1 MNKSRI
7 KKGMAPVL
15 CLLLLLACGKNDY
28 TSYCPT
34 WNGFTY
40 TTGSYPNYT
49 QGNPRLVILHPN
61 DSLHLTAHQ
70 NQLGHL
76 IDATYYT
83 WTICYDTLDAEGN
96 KQHTTKTYHQ
106 RTNYDGYEAG
116 YAGGYTIGSADP
128 ICHMLLPENTAP
140 TDNGKYDTIKFVARY
155 SYSGQGVTIDNGS
168 IVDNTSY
175 SGRITPQSGP
185 TGGGAAGY
193 FYFTVVN

>member
-1 MNKSRI
+1 MRKSFFTCQLPMI
-7 KKGMAPVL
+7 A
-15 CLLLLLACGKNDY
+15 LLFLFACGKNDY

-40 TTGSYPNYT
+40 TIGCYPNYT
-49 QGNPRLVILHPN
+49 QGNPRNIILHPG

-70 NQLGHL
+70 KDLGHL
-76 IDATYYT
+76 INATYYS
-83 WTICYDTLDAEGN
+83 WTICYDTLDADGN
-96 KQHTTKTYHQ
+96 KQHATKVYNQH
-106 RTNYDGYEAG
+106 TNYDGYVSG
-116 YAGGYTIGSADP
+116 YSHGYTIGAADP
-128 ICHMLLPENTAP
+128 LCHMLLPENMEP
-140 TDNGKYDTIKFVARY
+140 TDYGKLDTIKFVARY

-193 FYFTVVN
+193 FYFSVVK

>member
-61 DSLHLTAHQ
+61 DSLHLTAH
-70 NQLGHL
+70 
-76 IDATYYT
+76 
-83 WTICYDTLDAEGN
+83 
-96 KQHTTKTYHQ
+96 TKTYHQ